1 MIELDL
7 NIDKKIKKVKVD
19 ENFLFNAELI
29 KRPNLIKTL
38 IKKVKYT
45 YVINDNFF
53 EILNN
58 YVDFNK
64 DGESIYSGL
73 IVRTNI
79 DSYAVLYLEGSTIDE
94 EYMLKIIDEYIYD
107 INDYTPEEI
116 NVDKFEIDPKL
127 FLKVGI
133 NLK

>member
-45 YVINDNFF
+45 YIINDNFF